1 MKALVFRHNLAR
13 EAVSAIGGHVDRH
26 AFVSRLA
33 PVRLEDVNELPLPA
47 QDWVRVETT
56 FSGLCGSDVKQI
68 LLNGSRDNP
77 LTALVSFPHVLGHEV
92 VGRRADTGERVVL
105 NPWLSCTP
113 RGIDPPCPACQA
125 GRYPWCRNFRSGDLP
140 VSIHLGN
147 CAAAAGAHAER
158 FGAHVS
164 QLFAIPDDVSDEAAV
179 LADPVSVSLRS
190 ILLAPP
196 PDGQAVLVYG
206 SGTLAFAV
214 IALLRH
220 LYPGTEVW
228 AATRPGARASL
239 ATRLGAH
246 AVLSS
251 SPDEL
256 VAQVARCLGTTP
268 LVPWSKHD
276 WLQDGPAVVYDT
288 IGSTETVE
296 TSLRLLATGG
306 TLVVSGV
313 EPPKRFEW
321 TPLYFKELRVIG
333 SNGFGVEE
341 VGGVAKHAMEHYFN
355 FVADG
360 LDLTPVI
367 THRFPLERWDQAV
380 LALKDSRRTGA
391 VKVLLEPAAAR
402 LRAAGRS
409 RSRHRSEA
417 GLRTGRRDQFGPCDL
432 PVDDVVGHLGK
443 LAVVVARVVPQ
454 RSECVVHGHG
464 QVLGEH
470 ALGLLDDHPAG
481 QGHLELLGQQVALP
495 ECPFLD
501 QRDRGHL
508 RHGLRQV
515 DLGTG
520 KRLVAAAEQVQRA
533 DDVRAHPQRDGAHRL
548 EARIGRFKREDRP
561 AGPAAGRVRLDGP
574 AGRERVQTRA
584 LGTLELEELK

>member
-13 EAVSAIGGHVDRH
+13 EAASAIGGRVDQR

-33 PVRLEDVNELPLPA
+33 PVRLEDVDELPLPA
-47 QDWVRVETT
+47 ADWVRVQTT

-68 LLNGSRDNP
+68 LLNGARDNP
-77 LTALVSFPHVLGHEV
+77 LTALVSFPHILGHEV

-105 NPWLSCTP
+105 NPWLSCGP
-113 RGIDPPCPACQA
+113 RGVDPPCEACQA

-158 FGAHVS
+158 FGAHPS
-164 QLFAIPDDVSDEAAV
+164 QLFAIPDGVSDEAAV

-196 PDGQAVLVYG
+196 DGRPALVYG

-228 AATRPGARASL
+228 AATRSGRRADL

-246 AVLSS
+246 AVLSTV
-251 SPDEL
+251 PDEL
-256 VAQVARCLGTTP
+256 VAQVARRAGATP
-268 LVPWSKHD
+268 LEPWSKRD

-288 IGSTETVE
+288 IGSIETVE

-321 TPLYFKELRVIG
+321 TPLYFKELHVIG

-341 VGGVAKHAMEHYFN
+341 VDGVAKHAMEHYFD
-355 FVADG
+355 FIAAG

-367 THRFPLERWDQAV
+367 THRFALERWDQAV
-380 LALKDSRRTGA
+380 LAVKNSRRTGA
-391 VKVLLEPAAAR
+391 VKVLLEPPR
-402 LRAAGRS
+402 
-409 RSRHRSEA
+409 
-417 GLRTGRRDQFGPCDL
+417 
-432 PVDDVVGHLGK
+432 
-443 LAVVVARVVPQ
+443 
-454 RSECVVHGHG
+454 
-464 QVLGEH
+464 
-470 ALGLLDDHPAG
+470 
-481 QGHLELLGQQVALP
+481 
-495 ECPFLD
+495 
-501 QRDRGHL
+501 
-508 RHGLRQV
+508 
-515 DLGTG
+515 
-520 KRLVAAAEQVQRA
+520 
-533 DDVRAHPQRDGAHRL
+533 
-548 EARIGRFKREDRP
+548 
-561 AGPAAGRVRLDGP
+561 
-574 AGRERVQTRA
+574 
-584 LGTLELEELK
+584 

>member
-1 MKALVFRHNLAR
+1 MKALVFRHSLAR
-13 EAVSAIGGHVDRH
+13 EAASAIGGRVDQR

-33 PVRLEDVNELPLPA
+33 PVRLEDVDELPLPA
-47 QDWVRVETT
+47 ADWVRVETT

-68 LLNGSRDNP
+68 LLNGARDNP

-105 NPWLSCTP
+105 NPWLSCGP
-113 RGIDPPCPACQA
+113 RGIDPPCEACQA

-164 QLFAIPDDVSDEAAV
+164 QLFAIPDGVSDEAAV

-196 PDGQAVLVYG
+196 DGRPALVYG

-228 AATRPGARASL
+228 AATRTGSRAEL
-239 ATRLGAH
+239 ATRLGAQ
-246 AVLSS
+246 AVLSTV
-251 SPDEL
+251 PDEL
-256 VAQVARCLGTTP
+256 VAQVARRVGTTP
-268 LVPWSKHD
+268 LEPWSKRD

-288 IGSTETVE
+288 IGSIETVE

-313 EPPKRFEW
+313 EPPRRFEW
-321 TPLYFKELRVIG
+321 TPLYFKELHVIG

-341 VGGVAKHAMEHYFN
+341 VGGVAKHAMQHYFD
-355 FVADG
+355 FIADG
-360 LDLTPVI
+360 LDLIPVI

-380 LALKDSRRTGA
+380 LTVKNSRRTGA
-391 VKVLLEPAAAR
+391 VKVLLEPPR
-402 LRAAGRS
+402 
-409 RSRHRSEA
+409 
-417 GLRTGRRDQFGPCDL
+417 
-432 PVDDVVGHLGK
+432 
-443 LAVVVARVVPQ
+443 
-454 RSECVVHGHG
+454 
-464 QVLGEH
+464 
-470 ALGLLDDHPAG
+470 
-481 QGHLELLGQQVALP
+481 
-495 ECPFLD
+495 
-501 QRDRGHL
+501 
-508 RHGLRQV
+508 
-515 DLGTG
+515 
-520 KRLVAAAEQVQRA
+520 
-533 DDVRAHPQRDGAHRL
+533 
-548 EARIGRFKREDRP
+548 
-561 AGPAAGRVRLDGP
+561 
-574 AGRERVQTRA
+574 
-584 LGTLELEELK
+584 

>member
-1 MKALVFRHNLAR
+1 MKALVFRHSLAR
-13 EAVSAIGGHVDRH
+13 EAASAIGGRVDQR

-33 PVRLEDVNELPLPA
+33 PVRLEDVDELPLPA
-47 QDWVRVETT
+47 ADWVRVETT

-68 LLNGSRDNP
+68 LLNGARDNP

-105 NPWLSCTP
+105 NPWLSCGP
-113 RGIDPPCPACQA
+113 RGIDPPCEACRA

-164 QLFAIPDDVSDEAAV
+164 QLFAIPDGVSDEAAV

-196 PDGQAVLVYG
+196 DGRPALVYG

-228 AATRPGARASL
+228 AATRTGSRAEL
-239 ATRLGAH
+239 ATRLGAQ
-246 AVLSS
+246 AVLSTV
-251 SPDEL
+251 PDEL
-256 VAQVARCLGTTP
+256 VAQVARRVGTTP
-268 LVPWSKHD
+268 LEPWSKRD

-288 IGSTETVE
+288 IGSIETVE

-313 EPPKRFEW
+313 EPPRRFEW
-321 TPLYFKELRVIG
+321 TPLYFKELHVIG

-341 VGGVAKHAMEHYFN
+341 VGGVAKHAMQHYFD
-355 FVADG
+355 FIADG
-360 LDLTPVI
+360 LDLIPVI

-380 LALKDSRRTGA
+380 LTVKNSRRTGA
-391 VKVLLEPAAAR
+391 VKVLLEPPR
-402 LRAAGRS
+402 
-409 RSRHRSEA
+409 
-417 GLRTGRRDQFGPCDL
+417 
-432 PVDDVVGHLGK
+432 
-443 LAVVVARVVPQ
+443 
-454 RSECVVHGHG
+454 
-464 QVLGEH
+464 
-470 ALGLLDDHPAG
+470 
-481 QGHLELLGQQVALP
+481 
-495 ECPFLD
+495 
-501 QRDRGHL
+501 
-508 RHGLRQV
+508 
-515 DLGTG
+515 
-520 KRLVAAAEQVQRA
+520 
-533 DDVRAHPQRDGAHRL
+533 
-548 EARIGRFKREDRP
+548 
-561 AGPAAGRVRLDGP
+561 
-574 AGRERVQTRA
+574 
-584 LGTLELEELK
+584 

>member
-1 MKALVFRHNLAR
+1 VKALVFRHSLAR
-13 EAVSAIGGHVDRH
+13 EAAAAIGGRVDPR
-26 AFVSRLA
+26 AFVSRFA
-33 PVRLEDVNELPLPA
+33 PVRLEDVDELPLPA
-47 QDWVRVETT
+47 RDWVRVQTT
-56 FSGLCGSDVKQI
+56 FSGLCGSDIKQI
-68 LLNGSRDNP
+68 LLNGARDNP

-105 NPWLSCTP
+105 NPWLSCGP

-164 QLFAIPDDVSDEAAV
+164 QLFAIPDAVPDEAAV

-196 PDGQAVLVYG
+196 ADGRAVLVYG

-220 LYPGTEVW
+220 LYPATEVW
-228 AATRPGARASL
+228 AATRPGARAAL
-239 ATRLGAH
+239 AGRIGAH

-251 SPDEL
+251 APDEL
-256 VAQVARCLGTTP
+256 VGQVAQRVGTTP
-268 LVPWSKHD
+268 LEPWSKHD

-296 TSLRLLATGG
+296 TSLRLLSTGG

-333 SNGFGVEE
+333 SNGFGLEE
-341 VGGVAKHAMEHYFN
+341 VGGVVKHAMEHYFD
-355 FVADG
+355 FVSRG

-367 THRFPLERWDQAV
+367 THRFPLERWDEAV
-380 LALKDSRRTGA
+380 LAVKNSRRTGA
-391 VKVLLEPAAAR
+391 VKVLLEP
-402 LRAAGRS
+402 
-409 RSRHRSEA
+409 
-417 GLRTGRRDQFGPCDL
+417 
-432 PVDDVVGHLGK
+432 
-443 LAVVVARVVPQ
+443 
-454 RSECVVHGHG
+454 
-464 QVLGEH
+464 
-470 ALGLLDDHPAG
+470 
-481 QGHLELLGQQVALP
+481 
-495 ECPFLD
+495 
-501 QRDRGHL
+501 
-508 RHGLRQV
+508 
-515 DLGTG
+515 
-520 KRLVAAAEQVQRA
+520 
-533 DDVRAHPQRDGAHRL
+533 
-548 EARIGRFKREDRP
+548 
-561 AGPAAGRVRLDGP
+561 
-574 AGRERVQTRA
+574 
-584 LGTLELEELK
+584 